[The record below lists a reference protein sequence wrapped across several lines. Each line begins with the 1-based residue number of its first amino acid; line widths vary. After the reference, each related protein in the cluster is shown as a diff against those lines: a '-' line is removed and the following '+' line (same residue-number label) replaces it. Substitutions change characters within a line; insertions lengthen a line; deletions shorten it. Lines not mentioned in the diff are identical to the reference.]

1 MKNGSTLKT
10 VFKDAQLKP
19 SSGSSDVNF
28 EGNGVT
34 LLKGDAELNG
44 QKLVIGFGLDENV
57 VSPD

>member
-1 MKNGSTLKT
+1 MSGSTLKT

-19 SSGSSDVNF
+19 SSGKSDTNF
-28 EGNGVT
+28 EGHGVT